1 LSVPFFYPLKIY
13 PPVAE
18 LARRSFNEGF
28 QLARYTCTDF
38 ALSNCVEHLSERSSF
53 PTPLCLLPPAKG
65 GFDYTL
71 VPVSVKRKNEVF
83 YRFLAATTA
92 PRTKSKSV
100 AGSGTSLEYDDG
112 VSFNKFIEHD

>member
-1 LSVPFFYPLKIY
+1 MH
-13 PPVAE
+13 
-18 LARRSFNEGF
+18 AR
-28 QLARYTCTDF
+28 TDF
-38 ALSNCVEHLSERSSF
+38 ALLNCVEHLSKRNSSLSS
-53 PTPLCLLPPAKG
+53 PLCLLPPAKG